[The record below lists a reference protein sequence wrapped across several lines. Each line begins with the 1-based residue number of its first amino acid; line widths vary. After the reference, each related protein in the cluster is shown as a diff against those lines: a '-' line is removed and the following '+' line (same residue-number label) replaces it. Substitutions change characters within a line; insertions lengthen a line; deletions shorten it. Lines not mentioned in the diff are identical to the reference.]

1 MKHFALTLL
10 MLLAVNVCHAQDP
23 NFYIY
28 LAIGQS
34 NMVGQ
39 GPIEHQDSIVDDRF
53 LNMTASDCD
62 IHETGKWR
70 KAIPPLARQYTKIG
84 PTDYFGRTMVQH
96 LPKDVRVGTII
107 VAVDGCSIRLFH
119 PDSCAKWTAG
129 NLPDWQRNEV
139 NCYGGEPLKRLIT
152 LAKQAQNDGVI
163 KGILLHQGETD
174 AYNDTWLRMV
184 KELYDNL
191 LNELNLKAEECPL
204 IAGETVDS
212 TYNGVCAHAL
222 PTIRQLPEWINNSY
236 VVSSKGCSPLSDNVH
251 FSTEGYRKIGKR
263 YAYAALDALGIKV
276 KDDTLDDNNDAV
288 EQFGVDVKM
297 NKKGTRA
304 TITSE
309 KPIVKVSVVSY
320 SGKKVAEFV
329 TMGISDNKIMVNLKG
344 LEKERVLIFV
354 VTAIDGTESSKQ
366 IER

>member
-70 KAIPPLARQYTKIG
+70 KAIPPLARQYTNIG

-191 LNELNLKAEECPL
+191 LNELNLKADECPL

-222 PTIRQLPEWINNSY
+222 PTIR
-236 VVSSKGCSPLSDNVH
+236 
-251 FSTEGYRKIGKR
+251 
-263 YAYAALDALGIKV
+263 
-276 KDDTLDDNNDAV
+276 
-288 EQFGVDVKM
+288 
-297 NKKGTRA
+297 
-304 TITSE
+304 TI
-309 KPIVKVSVVSY
+309 
-320 SGKKVAEFV
+320 AR
-329 TMGISDNKIMVNLKG
+329 MD
-344 LEKERVLIFV
+344 
-354 VTAIDGTESSKQ
+354 
-366 IER
+366 